1 MELEPEITERHKTKR
16 DVLRIVEDA
25 IETLELDVK
34 SGSCTDFTRLL
45 QLQRELSKEGESND
59 IRKIEVTWIDPS

>member
-1 MELEPEITERHKTKR
+1 MEVEDDITPRHKEKR
-16 DVLRIVEDA
+16 DVLRMVEDA

-34 SGSCTDFTRLL
+34 SGSCADFTRLL
-45 QLQRELSKEGESND
+45 QLQRELSKEGETEN